1 MEYNEEI
8 ATQILN
14 KVSSSTMGLVRI
26 CKSIENCCNV
36 RDFYEWIRTNEDFA
50 KRYAR
55 AKEDQADM
63 LIEEML
69 EIADDTHNDTMLIP
83 DGGGGM
89 KEVENK
95 EWVNRSRL
103 KVDVR
108 KFIASKLKPK
118 KYGDKIDITSDG
130 EKVSVAPILVLDNQT
145 KENLDKIK

>member
-1 MEYNEEI
+1 MEYNEDI
-8 ATQILN
+8 AKQILD
-14 KVSSSTMGLVRI
+14 KIASTTMGIVRI
-26 CKSIENCCNV
+26 CKSIEGAPNV
-36 RDFYEWIRTNEDFA
+36 RFVYDWIKNNEDFG

-69 EIADDTHNDTMLIP
+69 EIADDTQNDTLLIP
-83 DGGGGM
+83 DGSGGM
-89 KEVENK
+89 KEVENR

-118 KYGDKIDITSDG
+118 KYGDRIDITSDG
-130 EKVSVAPILVLDNQT
+130 EKVAVAPVIVQT
-145 KENLDKIK
+145 VVDKTNIEKL